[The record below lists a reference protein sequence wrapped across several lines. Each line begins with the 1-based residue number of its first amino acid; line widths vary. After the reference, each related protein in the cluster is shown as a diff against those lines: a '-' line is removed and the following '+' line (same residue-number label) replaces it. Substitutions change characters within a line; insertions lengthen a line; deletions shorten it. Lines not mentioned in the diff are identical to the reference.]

1 MSAPTQPPQAGDLQ
15 VDPALADAL
24 RALLAPVARLALAHG
39 VPCGAVEEI
48 LKEAFVDEALRS
60 QPSLSPARAVSRLSV
75 ATGLSRREV
84 TRLTRREAATR
95 QVRPSPASELFTRWV
110 TDPAWCDDS
119 GAPLVLRRATS
130 SPGAPCFEALA
141 HSVTRD
147 VHPRSF
153 LEEMCRLGIAAH
165 DESTDTVRLIRNAF
179 VPSGQRATMLGF
191 LGENIGDHIAAAVAN
206 VIADGEPPHFEQAI
220 FADELSAESEQQVR
234 QFVLGQWKQ
243 LMREAVPLL
252 EGLIDTDRKAAR
264 PQNRRLRIG
273 LYSYATEMTPPPNQE
288 ESQE

>member
-1 MSAPTQPPQAGDLQ
+1 MQPPQAGDLQ

-24 RALLAPVARLALAHG
+24 RALLAPLARLALAHG
-39 VPCGAVEEI
+39 VPCGAVEE
-48 LKEAFVDEALRS
+48 LMKEAFVDEALRS

-84 TRLTRREAATR
+84 TRLTRREADVR
-95 QVRPSPASELFTRWV
+95 PVRPSPASELFTRWV
-110 TDPAWCDDS
+110 TDPAWCDPS
-119 GAPLVLRRATS
+119 GVPLTLPRAAS
-130 SPGAPCFEALA
+130 SSDAPCFEALA

-191 LGENIGDHIAAAVAN
+191 LGENVGDHIAAAVAN
-206 VIADGEPPHFEQAI
+206 VIADDEPPHFEQAV

-252 EGLIDTDRKAAR
+252 EGLIDIDRKTAR

-273 LYSYATEMTPPPNQE
+273 LYSYATDMTPHATQE

>member
-1 MSAPTQPPQAGDLQ
+1 MSAPTQPSQADDLP
-15 VDPALADAL
+15 VDPALVEAL

-39 VPCGAVEEI
+39 APCGAVEEI

-84 TRLTRREAATR
+84 TRLTRREAAVR

-110 TDPAWCDDS
+110 TDPAWCDAS
-119 GAPLVLRRATS
+119 GAPLTLPRAAS

-153 LEEMCRLGIAAH
+153 LEEMCRLGIVAH
-165 DESTDTVRLIRNAF
+165 DEDTDTVRLIRNAF

-191 LGENIGDHIAAAVAN
+191 LGDNVGDHIAAAVAN
-206 VIADGEPPHFEQAI
+206 VIAEDEPPHFEQAV

-252 EGLIDTDRKAAR
+252 EGLIDTDRKTGR

-273 LYSYATEMTPPPNQE
+273 LYSYATDMTPPPTQE
-288 ESQE
+288 ESRE